1 MSAALTPAV
10 IIFNANKIMKNQ
22 ELLQKHMWKSKPCHF
37 GVACNKDISECPAAH
52 FLEEFRVP
60 ICLYLHMCNKQDCH
74 MYHPNMGTADEYI
87 KFMGIDKVLPTHEN
101 WCSTKAR
108 RDNIV
113 KCAKYTIS
121 NSELLREHLMKTRQC
136 FHGSKCK
143 NKQSCSGAHYLEEY
157 RLPICLYLEFCQEKS
172 CKAFHPNSGKTKEQF
187 MQENN
192 IKLPSKK
199 LHMDTKPLTE
209 PNEQA
214 IPSKQIVNSKA
225 NTILC
230 SFVKD
235 KSTCKRTACS
245 FAHSIQDLILPFNT
259 DGMSLEKKREMVER
273 MTKKKVPDFFMNPSH
288 MNSEY
293 LKMMKKQVDL
303 VDELKQNENES
314 DSLLCARVLKGQSF
328 SEDEKNIEEILDV
341 IDQEYAK
348 EEFLQELELLE
359 MMMEM
364 TVDIEEF
371 HFEPEED
378 NKYEEEEEDEEDE
391 ENNEYKVK
399 ISIAS
404 ISQLEKLEKM
414 EDWEKMKKQTGQ
426 NLWGDESDG
435 DEW

>member
-10 IIFNANKIMKNQ
+10 IIFNANKIMNNQ

-37 GVACNKDISECPAAH
+37 GIACNKDISECHGAH

-60 ICLYLHMCNKQDCH
+60 ICLYLHMCNKKDCP

-101 WCSTKAR
+101 WSSTKAR
-108 RDNIV
+108 RENIV

-121 NSELLREHLMKTRQC
+121 NSELLREHLIKTRQC
-136 FHGSKCK
+136 FYGEKCK

-172 CKAFHPNSGKTKEQF
+172 CKAFHPHSGKTKEQF

-199 LHMDTKPLTE
+199 LHMDTKPLSET
-209 PNEQA
+209 NAHA
-214 IPSKQIVNSKA
+214 IPSKQVVNSKA
-225 NTILC
+225 NTVLC

-235 KSTCKRTACS
+235 NSTCKRTACS

-259 DGMSLEKKREMVER
+259 DGMSLEKKREMVEK

-293 LKMMKKQVDL
+293 LKMMKKQVEL
-303 VDELKQNENES
+303 VDELRQDEDKDGDLN
-314 DSLLCARVLKGQSF
+314 
-328 SEDEKNIEEILDV
+328 EDEKNIEEILDV

-359 MMMEM
+359 MMME
-364 TVDIEEF
+364 TIVDFEEF
-371 HFEPEED
+371 HFEQEQD
-378 NKYEEEEEDEEDE
+378 NKYDDEEDDDENEEDEDV
-391 ENNEYKVK
+391 NVK
-399 ISIAS
+399 ISITS

-414 EDWEKMKKQTGQ
+414 GEWEKIKKENGQ
-426 NLWGDESDG
+426 NLWGDDD